1 MLHFVDH
8 LLDSI
13 NLERTSF
20 RVYAITALVLLL
32 LLSVFRSL
40 LKLAVFI
47 YAYAENARRLCCFP
61 EPPRR
66 SWLLGHLG
74 MILPNEE
81 GLTQVS
87 SLVSTFPQTIVTW
100 MGPVIPVVSLVHPDT
115 IKPMVAASASIAPK
129 DELFYGFLRPWLGD
143 GLLLSRGEK
152 WMQHRRLLTPA
163 FHFDILKH
171 YVKIFNKSTD
181 IMHAKW
187 RRLAS
192 EGPVSLD
199 MFEHISLMTLDSL
212 LKCTFSYDSD
222 CQEKPSDYIAAIYEL
237 SSLVLK
243 RNNCLP
249 HHFDFIYR
257 LSSNGRKF
265 RQACK
270 TVHDFTGGVV
280 QQKKKALQEK
290 GAEAWIKSKQGKTTD
305 FIDIL
310 LLSKILNNFDDLDHT
325 IGTPWRHGV
334 TFNDAADIPTQ
345 HRGPSTEE
353 RQPPSEFSRD
363 NQRKSGQTLEEKRID
378 LHRREP
384 VKSNI
389 KVDSYTPNSAENN
402 GDKTLAYDQAC
413 YTVPTLMVFHKDAV
427 SSQGSSAVS
436 PNLKV
441 TNQSHEA
448 NSSAILQ
455 ASCLSEERPMTKF
468 CGQRNKVLLICI
480 LTLAAPQGHDTT
492 ASGLSWIL
500 YNLALH
506 PEYQEKCRE
515 EIRELLSGKEIKH
528 LDWDELS
535 QLQFT
540 TMCIKESL
548 RLHPPVIGV
557 SRCCTEDIKLPDG
570 KVIPKGNI
578 CAISIYGTHHN
589 PTVWPNPQV
598 YDPYRFDPEKFQ
610 ERSSHA
616 FIPFSAGPRNCIG
629 QNFAM
634 AEMRVVLALTLLHFN
649 VTLDQTKSVRRK
661 PELILRAEG
670 GLWLQVEAL
679 KS

>member
-13 NLERTSF
+13 NFESTPF
-20 RVYAITALVLLL
+20 RVYTITALILLL
-32 LLSVFRSL
+32 LLLVTRSF
-40 LKLAVFI
+40 LKLVAYI
-47 YAYAENARRLCCFP
+47 YAYAENARRLRCFP

-87 SLVSTFPQTIVTW
+87 SLVSTFSQTILTW
-100 MGPVIPVVSLVHPDT
+100 MGPAIPVVSLVHPDT

-152 WMQHRRLLTPA
+152 WMKHRRLLTPA

-199 MFEHISLMTLDSL
+199 MFEHISLMTLDTL

-222 CQEKPSDYIAAIYEL
+222 CQEEPSDYIAAIYEL
-237 SSLVLK
+237 SSLVVK
-243 RNNCLP
+243 REHYLP

-257 LSSNGRKF
+257 LSSNGKKF

-270 TVHDFTGGVV
+270 IVHDFTGGVV
-280 QQKKKALQEK
+280 QQRKKALQEK
-290 GAEAWIKSKQGKTTD
+290 GADAWIKSKQGKTTD

-310 LLSKILNNFDDLDHT
+310 LLSKDEDGNQLSDEEMRDEVD
-325 IGTPWRHGV
+325 
-334 TFNDAADIPTQ
+334 TFMF
-345 HRGPSTEE
+345 E
-353 RQPPSEFSRD
+353 
-363 NQRKSGQTLEEKRID
+363 
-378 LHRREP
+378 
-384 VKSNI
+384 
-389 KVDSYTPNSAENN
+389 
-402 GDKTLAYDQAC
+402 
-413 YTVPTLMVFHKDAV
+413 
-427 SSQGSSAVS
+427 
-436 PNLKV
+436 
-441 TNQSHEA
+441 
-448 NSSAILQ
+448 
-455 ASCLSEERPMTKF
+455 
-468 CGQRNKVLLICI
+468 
-480 LTLAAPQGHDTT
+480 GHDTT

-500 YNLALH
+500 YNLARH

-535 QLQFT
+535 QLPFT

-548 RLHPPVIGV
+548 RLHPPVTAV
-557 SRCCTEDIKLPDG
+557 SRRCTEDINLPDG
-570 KVIPKGNI
+570 KVIPKGNT
-578 CAISIYGTHHN
+578 CLLSIYGTHHN
-589 PTVWPNPQV
+589 PTVWPNPEV

-616 FIPFSAGPRNCIG
+616 FVPFSAGPRNCIG